1 MYTTLRM
8 AAPLLSLLLQLNP
21 NPMRTFISILTLLL
35 SALHLPAQATADT
48 TSTTY
53 CWGIEEKAML
63 RLYPS
68 APAPKKPSAIG
79 SFFKPVGSYRL
90 RKSLILPVVAGFG
103 AGAAWGTHEVV
114 QNHNHRIFQRF
125 PGANPR
131 FWGPESWKN
140 KYWGFDPDNGR
151 NNTLVYFTDAKH
163 LLASTTQVFAFSAG
177 ATIML
182 GEDRPVIH
190 YLIDAGLTFVAY
202 TAGNVLIYNIILGK

>member
-1 MYTTLRM
+1 
-8 AAPLLSLLLQLNP
+8 
-21 NPMRTFISILTLLL
+21 MRTFISILALLFL
-35 SALHLPAQATADT
+35 SPCLRAQGTTDT
-48 TSTTY
+48 SETVY

-79 SFFKPVGSYRL
+79 SFFKPIRTYRL
-90 RKSLILPVVAGFG
+90 RKSLILPASLAFVS
-103 AGAAWGTHEVV
+103 GAAWGTHEVV
-114 QNHNHRIFQRF
+114 ENHNHRIFRMF

-140 KYWGFDPDNGR
+140 KYWGFNPENGR
-151 NNTLVYFTDAKH
+151 NKTPIYFTDADH
-163 LLASTTQVFAFSAG
+163 LLASTTQVLAFSAG

-182 GEDRPVIH
+182 GEDRPVVH

-202 TAGNVLIYNIILGK
+202 TAGNVLTYNIIFRK